1 MSKHKH
7 FHNIKN
13 PMQMFQHSRR
23 ERIGL
28 LDPGR
33 ALLKKKTARGAA
45 DTTDGKETPHS
56 S

>member
-1 MSKHKH
+1 MPKHKH

-23 ERIGL
+23 EGIGL

-33 ALLKKKTARGAA
+33 ALPKKKTPAGAA
-45 DTTDGKETPHS
+45 NTDEGKKTQHS